1 MPPDRIQ
8 WLEDRIKQLEQAGDL
23 PHKDNSPSANL
34 SREVVFNTGRSDLP
48 GGERA
53 ARSYSRDIDHL
64 HPPAMLQ
71 DDHGRSE
78 MPIIS
83 SDALLAE
90 TAPPSTSKP
99 STLRQDVSTTLDEVS
114 PSDTR
119 SVAIIGATTTEDQRE
134 GFFGSASA
142 GTFVSPALIPHKSS

>member
-23 PHKDNSPSANL
+23 PHKDDSLSTNL
-34 SREVVFNTGRSDLP
+34 PREVVFNTGISDLS

-64 HPPAMLQ
+64 HPPAMVQ
-71 DDHGRSE
+71 DDHGRLE
-78 MPIIS
+78 IPTIS
-83 SDALLAE
+83 SDTLLAE
-90 TAPPSTSKP
+90 TAPSSTSKP
-99 STLRQDVSTTLDEVS
+99 NTLRQDVSTTLDEVS
-114 PSDTR
+114 PSDSR

-142 GTFVSPALIPHKSS
+142 GSFVSPALMPYESS